1 MKNFA
6 FIFARSGS
14 KGLPNKNI
22 KLLNG
27 KTLLEHSI
35 NCAKRCDLISKI
47 FVSSD
52 SEEILSISK
61 KHGAFAIK
69 RPNELA
75 SDISPEWLSWQHA
88 ISWVEDR
95 YGEFDTFVSLPTTS
109 PLRRVEDINKAI
121 AMKDEGKADTI
132 IGISESK
139 NNPYFNM
146 VKFDSDDNLTIIS
159 SLDKKITRRQ
169 DQPKVF
175 NITTVV
181 YATSPLFIKNNNGIF
196 DGKVNGIIIPK
207 ENAVDIDDIYDFK
220 YAESILENN
229 HYEN

>member
-1 MKNFA
+1 MQEA
-6 FIFARSGS
+6 AQ
-14 KGLPNKNI
+14 KGLPNKKYK

-35 NCAKRCDLISKI
+35 NCAKRSDLISKI

-132 IGISESK
+132 IGITESK

-181 YATSPLFIKNNNGIF
+181 YATTFI
-196 DGKVNGIIIPK
+196 
-207 ENAVDIDDIYDFK
+207 
-220 YAESILENN
+220 
-229 HYEN
+229 H

>member
-1 MKNFA
+1 M
-6 FIFARSGS
+6 
-14 KGLPNKNI
+14 L
-22 KLLNG
+22 
-27 KTLLEHSI
+27 
-35 NCAKRCDLISKI
+35 
-47 FVSSD
+47 
-52 SEEILSISK
+52 
-61 KHGAFAIK
+61 
-69 RPNELA
+69 
-75 SDISPEWLSWQHA
+75 
-88 ISWVEDR
+88 
-95 YGEFDTFVSLPTTS
+95 
-109 PLRRVEDINKAI
+109 
-121 AMKDEGKADTI
+121 
-132 IGISESK
+132 
-139 NNPYFNM
+139 YFNM

>member
-1 MKNFA
+1 M
-6 FIFARSGS
+6 
-14 KGLPNKNI
+14 
-22 KLLNG
+22 
-27 KTLLEHSI
+27 
-35 NCAKRCDLISKI
+35 
-47 FVSSD
+47 
-52 SEEILSISK
+52 
-61 KHGAFAIK
+61 
-69 RPNELA
+69 A

-132 IGISESK
+132 IGITESK

-159 SLDKKITRRQ
+159 SLDTKITRRQ

>member
-35 NCAKRCDLISKI
+35 NCAKRSDLISKI

-75 SDISPEWLSWQHA
+75 SDTSPEWLSWQHA